1 MSTRVLTSSAR
12 QTSISVFMCEKDSM
26 LLASVTLFAYVV
38 WVLVH
43 KHVSAFWRTLW
54 SCATAS
60 PGQENHSVVAFLPQ
74 RSHFWLSVFY
84 IQTRLYSAEERKQNS
99 REENIRLVWASAQVP
114 FLMFCP
120 LFHGNIPFTA
130 ICLFPYL
137 PPYSPLSVVSP
148 PASASRHTAVATE
161 NPPGVGEYVDLH
173 AHMPLC
179 VFTCVWS
186 WAERGGEY

>member
-74 RSHFWLSVFY
+74 RSHF
-84 IQTRLYSAEERKQNS
+84 
-99 REENIRLVWASAQVP
+99 
-114 FLMFCP
+114 
-120 LFHGNIPFTA
+120 
-130 ICLFPYL
+130 
-137 PPYSPLSVVSP
+137 
-148 PASASRHTAVATE
+148 
-161 NPPGVGEYVDLH
+161 
-173 AHMPLC
+173 
-179 VFTCVWS
+179 
-186 WAERGGEY
+186 